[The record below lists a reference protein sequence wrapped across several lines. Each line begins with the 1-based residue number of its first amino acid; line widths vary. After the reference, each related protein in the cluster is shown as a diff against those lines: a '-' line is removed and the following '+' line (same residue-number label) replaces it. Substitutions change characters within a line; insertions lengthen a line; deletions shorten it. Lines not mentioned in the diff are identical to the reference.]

1 MNGLEPDI
9 VGFLERSGLA
19 ARGEDLQVERLP
31 GGVSSDIWL
40 VRAREPRT
48 FCVKRALPRLR
59 VAAEWIADPRRNST
73 EVAWLRRVAHVNP
86 DAAPK
91 VLASDTALGVFAM
104 EYLPPSE
111 YELWKAKLARG
122 DVSVETAA
130 RVGQQLA
137 AIHSSFARSP
147 TAATDFDTG
156 AAFHSLRLEPYLL
169 ATARVHGDLA
179 PVLESLADRTAST
192 RVTVVHGDISP
203 KNILLGPRGP
213 VFLDAECAWFGDPAF
228 DLAFCLN
235 HLLLKTVWVPSAEA
249 PLMESFEAL
258 ARAYLKGTDW
268 EPSAEVDRRA
278 ASLLPGL
285 LLARID
291 GKSPVEYLTTDAA
304 KDTVRRRAR
313 AMLKDLPKN
322 MTDLRAGWSDRP
334 SSIVHRP
341 SFRRTTIDNG
351 RSTIDDG
358 RSTIDQVIGR
368 RVWDS
373 RGRPTVEAEVVL
385 SNGARG
391 RAIAPAGA
399 STGTNEAIDLRDG
412 GAPFGGLGVER
423 ALRNVSTEIAAA
435 LRGMPAMDQKAI
447 DRRLIE
453 LDGTAQKARL
463 GGNATVAVSMAV
475 LHASAA
481 AVGEPLWRY
490 AAAGTLP
497 SLPMPMIQIFGGG
510 AHAGRK
516 IDLQD
521 FLIVPIGA
529 TTFDA
534 AMVMTAGIYDAAG
547 RIMAQRGTLHGVAD
561 EGGWWPDFS
570 SSREALETLVAAI
583 EKAGFRPGVDAAIA
597 IDVAATQLRKGS
609 RYVLAAEQR
618 ELSSEELSDMLL
630 EWCRDYPIIS
640 VEDPLAEDDD
650 EGMRAFTARAGG
662 RLQVIGDDY
671 LVTSA
676 PRIAAAARYRAC
688 NAVLLKPN
696 QAGTVTETAEAL
708 AAARAAGWNT
718 IISARSG
725 ETEDVTIVHLAIGW
739 GVGQLKVGSFA
750 RGERTAK
757 WNEALRIEEALG
769 GAAPFGE
776 PRLLKRNQKR

>member
-1 MNGLEPDI
+1 MNGLEPEI
-9 VGFLERSGLA
+9 IRFLERSELVA
-19 ARGEDLQVERLP
+19 EGEDLQAERLP

-40 VRAREPRT
+40 VRTRAPRT

-59 VAAEWIADPRRNST
+59 VAAEWIADPRRNAT
-73 EVAWLRRVAHVNP
+73 EVAWLSRVARVNP

-91 VLASDTALGVFAM
+91 VLASDAALGVFAM

-122 DVSVETAA
+122 DVNVETAA

-137 AIHSSFARSP
+137 AIHAAFARSR
-147 TAATDFDTG
+147 TAAADFDTG
-156 AAFHSLRLEPYLL
+156 PAFHSLRLEPYLL
-169 ATARVHGDLA
+169 ATARVHTDLA
-179 PVLESLADRTAST
+179 PGLESLAERTAAT
-192 RVTVVHGDISP
+192 KLTVVHGDISP

-235 HLLLKTVWVPSAEA
+235 HLLLKTIWVPSAGA
-249 PLMESFEAL
+249 RLLESFDAL
-258 ARAYLKGTDW
+258 ARSYLNGVDW
-268 EPSAEVDRRA
+268 EPSGDVERRA
-278 ASLLPGL
+278 SSLLPGL

-291 GKSPVEYLTTDAA
+291 GKSPVEYLTTEDA
-304 KDTVRRRAR
+304 KDTVRGRAR
-313 AMLKDLPKN
+313 AMLKDLPKSVE
-322 MTDLRAGWSDRP
+322 DLRARWADRP
-334 SSIVHRP
+334 SSIVDRP
-341 SFRRTTIDNG
+341 SSSVTIE
-351 RSTIDDG
+351 R
-358 RSTIDQVIGR
+358 VIGR

-399 STGTNEAIDLRDG
+399 STGTNEAVDLRDG
-412 GAPFGGLGVER
+412 GAPFGGLGVDR
-423 ALRNVSTEIAAA
+423 AVRNVSSEIADA
-435 LRGMPAMDQKAI
+435 LRGMPSIDQEAI

-453 LDGTAQKARL
+453 LDGTPQKSRL
-463 GGNATVAVSMAV
+463 GGNATVAVSMAA
-475 LHASAA
+475 LHASAVA
-481 AVGEPLWRY
+481 AREPLWRY
-490 AAAGTLP
+490 VAAGASPT
-497 SLPMPMIQIFGGG
+497 LPMPMIQIFGGG
-510 AHAGRK
+510 AHAGRR
-516 IDLQD
+516 IDVQD

-529 TTFDA
+529 ASFDE
-534 AMVMTAGIYDAAG
+534 AMTMTAAVYEAAG
-547 RIMAQRGTLHGVAD
+547 RIMAERGMLHGVAD
-561 EGGWWPDFS
+561 EGGWWPDFRS
-570 SSREALETLVAAI
+570 NREALETLVVAI
-583 EKAGFRPGVDAAIA
+583 ERAGLRPGVDAALA

-609 RYVLAAEQR
+609 RYVLGAEER
-618 ELSSEELSDMLL
+618 ELSSAEFADLL
-630 EWCRDYPIIS
+630 MQWCRDYPIIS
-640 VEDPLAEDDD
+640 IEDPLAEDDD
-650 EGMRAFTARAGG
+650 EGMRVFTARAGG

-676 PRIAAAARYRAC
+676 TRITAAAQSGAC

-696 QAGTVTETAEAL
+696 QAGTVTETAQAL

-725 ETEDVTIVHLAIGW
+725 ETEDVTIVHLAVGW

-757 WNEALRIEEALG
+757 WNEVLRIEEALG
-769 GAAPFGE
+769 GKAPFGE
-776 PRLLKRNQKR
+776 PRLRMGSRSG